1 MFADEREPTMN
12 SNAHRASDLGR
23 LLVTTLLLASQCAC
37 SSNIP
42 SPSLP
47 VAGTLPQASH
57 QDKWLYASV
66 LPDNGNGF
74 IGIFNPNVKPFKL
87 VGKITALQEPWGLAL
102 DSNGTLYA
110 VDRATNAVYV
120 FLANKKKPSAQY
132 TQPSGQSAYS
142 VAVGTDGTIYVANYV
157 RSTSVSVAVYPQGSS
172 NPSETLTTTDNV
184 GYIPEPIVGVDDAN
198 NVYVVY
204 QNSLASSGNYV
215 NVTTFPAGSSNGSTV
230 ELNDALG
237 DWAGQAAFNNAGT
250 LFLAGTPYSPS
261 NYGIGVF
268 PAGKLGATK
277 ILSNGNPEY
286 SIALGLSTNGHR
298 IYSSDGEGNVAITS
312 YPKGALLYID
322 EDITPG
328 YPHVRGLTA
337 GR

>member
-1 MFADEREPTMN
+1 MN
-12 SNAHRASDLGR
+12 DNAHRASGLGR
-23 LLVTTLLLASQCAC
+23 SLVTTLLLASQCAC

-47 VAGTLPQASH
+47 GGSALPEASH
-57 QDKWLYASV
+57 QDKFLYASV
-66 LPDNGNGF
+66 LPDNGRGF
-74 IGIFNPNVKPFKL
+74 IGIFNPNMKPFKL

-102 DSNGTLYA
+102 DGAGTLYA
-110 VDRATNAVYV
+110 VDRTTNAVYV
-120 FLANKKKPSAQY
+120 FPANKKKPSAQY
-132 TQPSGQSAYS
+132 PQPSGQSAYS

-157 RSTSVSVAVYPQGSS
+157 RSTSVSVEVYPQGSS

-184 GYIPEPIVGVDDAN
+184 GYIPAPIVGVDDAN

-215 NVTTFPAGSSNGSTV
+215 NVTTFQAGSTNGSTV
-230 ELNDALG
+230 ELNDALSNWG
-237 DWAGQAAFNNAGT
+237 GQAAFGDSGT
-250 LFLAGTPYSPS
+250 LFLGGTPFSPS

-268 PAGKLGATK
+268 PAGELGPAK
-277 ILSNGNPEY
+277 ILSNGDPQF
-286 SIALGLSTNGHR
+286 SIALGFSTNAHR
-298 IYSSDGEGNVAITS
+298 VYSSDGEGNVAVTS

-322 EDITPG
+322 QDIAPG
-328 YPHVRGLTA
+328 YTHVRGLAA